1 METKTPVREGRIP
14 FKGAT
19 TWYQVIGDEEVPGKL
34 PLVCLHGGPGAAH
47 DYLEPMAGLARG
59 RRVVFYDQLGCG
71 RSPYREDP
79 SMWTVELFLEELGE
93 VREALGLDRLH
104 LFGNSWGGM
113 LAMEYALTEPVG
125 LASLV
130 LASSPASIPLW
141 LDETARL
148 RAQLPPEVQDTLARH
163 EEAGTTD
170 DPAYEEACMA
180 FYERH
185 VCRVVPF
192 PDYVM
197 RSFAQMPNQVYLTMN
212 GPSEFHTV
220 GTLRTW
226 DITDRLGEIRVPT
239 LVTSGRHDE
248 CTPLIA
254 ETVQRGIPGAEW
266 VLFEGSSHVAH
277 AEETER
283 YLGVVDGFLCRVEEA
298 ASEAA

>member
-1 METKTPVREGRIP
+1 METETPAREGRIP

-19 TWYQVIGDEEVPGKL
+19 TWYQVVGDEEVPGKL

-47 DYLEPMAGLARG
+47 DYLEPMAGLAGG
-59 RRVVFYDQLGCG
+59 RRVVFHDQLGCG
-71 RSPYREDP
+71 RSPYPEDP
-79 SMWTVELFLEELGE
+79 SMWTVELFIEELGE
-93 VREALGLDRLH
+93 VRDALGLDRLH

-113 LAMEYALTEPVG
+113 LAMEYALTEPAG

-148 RAQLPPEVQDTLARH
+148 RAQLASEVQDTLARH

-170 DPAYEEACMA
+170 DPAYEEACRA

-197 RSFAQMPNQVYLTMN
+197 RSFAQMPNQVYLMMN

-266 VLFEGSSHVAH
+266 VLFEDSSHVGH
-277 AEETER
+277 AEETDR
-283 YLGVVDGFLCRVEEA
+283 YLDVVDGFLARVEEA
-298 ASEAA
+298 A